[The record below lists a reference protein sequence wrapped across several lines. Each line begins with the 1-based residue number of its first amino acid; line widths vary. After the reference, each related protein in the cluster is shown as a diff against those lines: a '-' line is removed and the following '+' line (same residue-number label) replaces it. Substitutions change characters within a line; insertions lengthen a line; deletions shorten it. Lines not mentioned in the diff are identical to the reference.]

1 MRPDLIVVGAYLLLL
16 TYLGWKAKNRD
27 DSQEEYLLSNRTLTL
42 PAMVATL
49 VTTWYGGI
57 LGIGEFASEN
67 GISTWFVFGLP
78 YYFFAALF
86 AFFLVPRLRRA
97 SYLSIP
103 DLLYRHFGKKAGA
116 LGSLLILFLTSPAP
130 YILSTAVIISRLLGW
145 SMLVSTLAGTLF
157 SMAYIY
163 RGGFRSVVKTDK
175 LQFALMYGGFIIL
188 LAYLWYFY
196 GSPQQMWG
204 QLSPRLKSVT
214 GGLSLQEMLVWFFI
228 ASWTFIDPSFHQ
240 RVAASRDIKTAR
252 NGVLVSIGF
261 WFVFDMLTLSTALYA
276 AVYFPGSEPLM
287 IYPLLAETVLP
298 PLLQGLFFTALLAVT
313 MSTVDSY
320 SFLSAQTIGRDILAQ
335 LNRKESDLE
344 VRFYTKMGLIISV
357 ALALMLIVW
366 IPSVVQLWFVLGTLF
381 IPPLIWP
388 ILLALFPALPIDR
401 KFIFPLMLLSSVFTI
416 GWHLLAEYNGG
427 YFLGFR
433 AFIPGLL
440 FSALLVFIARHRTL
454 VQKTE
459 PEATP

>member
-1 MRPDLIVVGAYLLLL
+1 MVVGAYVLLLSF
-16 TYLGWKAKNRD
+16 LGWKARNRD

-57 LGIGEFASEN
+57 FGIGEFATEN

-78 YYFFAALF
+78 YYIFAALF

-175 LQFALMYGGFIIL
+175 LQFILMYSGFILL
-188 LAYLWYFY
+188 LAYLWYYY
-196 GSPQQMWG
+196 GSPQQMWS
-204 QLSPRLKSVT
+204 QLPERLTTPT
-214 GGLSLQEMLVWFFI
+214 GGLSFQEMLVWFFI

-240 RVAASRDIKTAR
+240 RVAAARNVKTAR
-252 NGVLVSIGF
+252 SGVLISIGF
-261 WFVFDMLTLSTALYA
+261 WFVFDMLTLSTALYGA
-276 AVYFPGSEPLM
+276 AYFPGAEPLL
-287 IYPLLAETVLP
+287 IYPLLAESVLP

-335 LNRKESDLE
+335 LSRKESDME

-388 ILLALFPALPIDR
+388 ILLALYPAMRIDGR
-401 KFIFPLMLLSSVFTI
+401 YIFPLMLASSLFTI
-416 GWHLLAEYNGG
+416 GWHLLAEYRGG
-427 YFLGFR
+427 HFLGFR

-440 FSALLVFIARHRTL
+440 FSGLMLIIARY
-454 VQKTE
+454 KTRAAE
-459 PEATP
+459 TNPESTP